1 MIDPDPYDADLEDD
15 QDEADLWFVPAPPEE
30 EPDFLSPLPRSSDD
44 ELSQIADWQAAQRD
58 MAGELADAARLLGVL
73 DEMLR
78 RGPKGWTQRIALT
91 EAAQLGWITGSR
103 LSVERLGLWT
113 ELRLSHPGDDA
124 RDLER
129 GSWAYRRLAGNLQ
142 PLEGMK
148 AFLNRTPVGEQS
160 LLEDKIEGWSAA
172 ILAAQSLHPIALG
185 CFAHYLWPLAGI
197 GSPGDKLECSVVG
210 ARIAAQARGAALRF
224 APIAM
229 GGYSALLASGPAERK
244 LRYWIRGVGNGASRA
259 IRILRLLEDWSARA
273 AAETQDLSGKTHGRL
288 LTLFAAW
295 PMISAPTA
303 EKMTGVSRASV
314 QRNLDVLQQRG
325 LISEVTDQ
333 SRFRVWTANIGS
345 AG

>member
-1 MIDPDPYDADLEDD
+1 MIDPDPYNADLEED
-15 QDEADLWFVPAPPEE
+15 QEEADLWFVPAPPEE

-58 MAGELADAARLLGVL
+58 LVVELADAARLLGVL

-78 RGPKGWTQRIALT
+78 RGPKGWSQRIALT

-160 LLEDKIEGWSAA
+160 LLDDKIEGWSAA
-172 ILAAQSLHPIALG
+172 ILAANALHPIALG
-185 CFAHYLWPLAGI
+185 GFAHHLWPLAGI

-210 ARIAAQARGAALRF
+210 ARIAA
-224 APIAM
+224 
-229 GGYSALLASGPAERK
+229 LLASGTAERK
-244 LRYWIRGVGNGASRA
+244 LRYWIRGVSNGASRA

-273 AAETQDLSGKTHGRL
+273 TAETQDLSGKTHGRL

-314 QRNLDVLQQRG
+314 QRNLDALQQRG